1 MTIPFRY
8 KKLGYVALN
17 VSDLDRSVAFYR
29 DLVGLDLSDG
39 VPGRVSFLRCSRD
52 HHNLVLYKAVDP
64 GLKRIAFE
72 LESEAELARARAHL
86 EERGVALTEIDPE
99 ERRLLRQSQGFRFSV
114 PTCGVTIEFYAGMLY
129 MATPFAHRLAQI
141 ERLGHVVLAVEKLEE
156 TRTFVVEMLGF
167 RTSDHVED
175 FAAFLRCPPNPY
187 HHTLAL
193 VRAPGNHLH
202 HINFMV
208 RDIDDIGRG
217 FHRMQQNQIEI
228 VFGPGRH
235 QPSESI
241 FLYYLDPDA
250 LTVEYSFGMEEFP
263 EEGARQPRVLE
274 PHPEALDSWGSLP
287 APRFAKAGRIER
299 LGA

>member
-1 MTIPFRY
+1 MTVPFRY

-17 VSDLDRSVAFYR
+17 VADLDRSVAFYR
-29 DLVGLDLSDG
+29 DLVGLDVSDA
-39 VPGRVSFLRCSRD
+39 VPGRAAFLRCSRD
-52 HHNLVLYKAVDP
+52 HHNLVLCKAAEP

-86 EERGVALTEIDPE
+86 QERGVAVAEIEPE
-99 ERRLLRQSQGFRFSV
+99 ERRLLRQGQGFRFSV
-114 PTCGVTIEFYAGMLY
+114 PPAGVTFEFYAGMLY
-129 MATPFAHRLAQI
+129 MAAPFARRLAQI
-141 ERLGHVVLAVEKLEE
+141 ERLGHVVLAVERLEE
-156 TRTFVVEMLGF
+156 TLAFVVETLGF
-167 RTSDHVED
+167 RISDHVEG

-187 HHTLAL
+187 HHSLAL
-193 VRAPGNHLH
+193 VRAPGDHLH
-202 HINFMV
+202 HVNFMV

-217 FHRMQQNQIEI
+217 LHRMQQNQVEI

-241 FLYYLDPDA
+241 FLYYLDPDG

-274 PHPEALDSWGSLP
+274 PHPEALDSWGGLP
-287 APRFAKAGRIER
+287 APRFGKAGRIER
-299 LGA
+299 SGA